1 MNLNPNQ
8 IFYGWVI
15 VFALASVGGFT
26 SLMAGSN
33 FPLFVSPMIKDL
45 GFNQAAFGW
54 AHTGRMVAT
63 ASGSPLIGRMIDR
76 YGARQSLALAGALV
90 SAAVI
95 SLAFV
100 NEAWQLIGLFILIG
114 LVGLIPGSNLY
125 TAVPIAK
132 WFVVKRGRAMSLAY
146 IGTPIGIIVVVP
158 FTQWLLQHMDWR
170 ATWVAVG
177 LAGGI
182 FTVLIA
188 ITLMRRKPEDM
199 GLRPDGVASS
209 GMVEALSSNLNDS
222 WFADDEYSWQRSDAI
237 RSAAFWR
244 LSVAFGLAMLGATSL
259 QVYRFPHFVEQGI
272 SPQIAAFGYSVDA
285 GMSVITAVVL
295 GFMLDKVP
303 TRVVGAIGFLL
314 MAGAILLTMATT
326 DAYQMFMAAILYGTG
341 ISGIMVLQNTMWP
354 AYFGR
359 NHIGSIRGLAFP
371 ISLSFGAVGA
381 PMTGLVRDATGS
393 YFPAW
398 WVAFAAML
406 LAAALLVTTRRPA
419 MRSEVQSID
428 YVR

>member
-1 MNLNPNQ
+1 MNLNFNQ

-45 GFNQAAFGW
+45 GLSQATFGW

-63 ASGSPLIGRMIDR
+63 AGGSPLIGRMIDR
-76 YGARQSLALAGALV
+76 YGARQSLAVAGALV

-100 NEAWQLIGLFILIG
+100 NEAWQLIGLFIFIG

-132 WFVVKRGRAMSLAY
+132 WFIVKRGRAMSLAY

-158 FTQWLLQHMDWR
+158 LTQWLLQHLDWR
-170 ATWVAVG
+170 ATWATVG
-177 LAGGI
+177 LTGGV

-188 ITLMRRKPEDM
+188 VTLMRRRPEDM
-199 GLRPDGVASS
+199 GLRPDGVAPTDMVGASS
-209 GMVEALSSNLNDS
+209 LSPSDPK
-222 WFADDEYSWQRSDAI
+222 FTDGEYSWQRSAAI
-237 RSAAFWR
+237 RSGAFWR
-244 LSVAFGLAMLGATSL
+244 LSIAFGLAILGATSL

-285 GMSVITAVVL
+285 SMSVITAVAL

-303 TRVVGAIGFLL
+303 SRVVGAIGFLL
-314 MAGAILLTMATT
+314 MAGAVLLTMATT
-326 DAYQMFMAAILYGTG
+326 AVYQMFVAAILYGAG
-341 ISGIMVLQNTMWP
+341 ISSIMVLQNTMWP

-359 NHIGSIRGLAFP
+359 DHIGSIRGLAFP

-381 PMTGLVRDATGS
+381 PMTGLIRDATGS

-398 WVAFAAML
+398 WVAFFAML
-406 LAAALLVTTRRPA
+406 LAAALLITTRQPI
-419 MRSEVQSID
+419 MRREAQTVD
-428 YVR
+428 